1 MAKFIPPIGGVFR
14 PNSAD
19 ISSWLYQIWQY
30 LQDNPIANADELRTL
45 IADTLPAE
53 VATAVAE
60 YLDEHPVEVD
70 YPVTSVNNH
79 TGAVVIQY
87 AELVNG
93 TSLPVY
99 YAANDEIGPN
109 DLLEAYAEG
118 CRFVV
123 VDADLPNPNAYV
135 MYKEEN
141 TVTLIP
147 LGGGGGS
154 GGGGGGIQ
162 NINGNILPDSN
173 GKAVVNG
180 NNLPIDAT
188 SGAAT
193 IKATIETRPTMAQIV
208 NTIYPV
214 GSIYI
219 STAAANPSTLFSGTQ
234 WEAIQD
240 RFLLADGTVYTA
252 GATGGTPAVTLT
264 AEQMPAHT
272 HKFNCV
278 DQNGNPATPTNVAEV
293 MSYVGASLGTST
305 IATNGTILKRA
316 VMATA
321 GEGQAHDNMPPY
333 LVVHMWK
340 RKA

>member
-1 MAKFIPPIGGVFR
+1 MANLIPPLGGVFK

-30 LQDNPIANADELRTL
+30 LQDNPIANVDELRAL
-45 IADTLPAE
+45 IEETLPAE

-60 YLDEHPVEVD
+60 YLEEHPVEVD
-70 YPVTSVNNH
+70 YPVDSVNGK
-79 TGAVVIQY
+79 TGAVTIEY

-147 LGGGGGS
+147 LGGGGSGG

-162 NINGNILPDSN
+162 SINGSIVPDSN
-173 GKAVVNG
+173 GNATVNG

-188 SGAAT
+188 TNAAT

-208 NTIYPV
+208 NTIYPI

-219 STAAANPSTLFSGTQ
+219 STAAANPADLFTGTQ

-252 GATGGTPAVTLT
+252 GATGGTAAVTLT
-264 AEQMPAHT
+264 IQQMPQHT
-272 HKFNCV
+272 HNFIGV
-278 DQNGNPATPTNVAEV
+278 DAQGSTVGPTVAEC
-293 MSYVGASLGTST
+293 MAFVGANNGTSGAASGSL
-305 IATNGTILKRA
+305 IKRA
-316 VMATA
+316 VMANA
-321 GEGQAHDNMPPY
+321 GNGEAHDNMPPY

-340 RKA
+340 RTS

>member
-1 MAKFIPPIGGVFR
+1 MAKFIPPMGGVFR

-30 LQDNPIANADELRTL
+30 LQDNPIANVDELRTL

-60 YLDEHPVEVD
+60 YLEEHPVEVD
-70 YPVTSVNNH
+70 YPVDSVNGR
-79 TGAVVIQY
+79 TGAVTIQY

-147 LGGGGGS
+147 LGGGGGGS
-154 GGGGGGIQ
+154 GDGIASI
-162 NINGNILPDSN
+162 NNTIYPVNGN
-173 GKAVVNG
+173 ATVNG

-188 SGAAT
+188 TNAAT
-193 IKATIETRPTMAQIV
+193 IKATIEARPTMAQIV
-208 NTIYPV
+208 NTIYPI

-219 STAAANPSTLFSGTQ
+219 STAAADPSTLFTGTQ

-264 AEQMPAHT
+264 AAQMPI
-272 HKFNCV
+272 HKHNFDCV
-278 DQNGNPATPTNVAEV
+278 DQNGNPSTPTGVVEA
-293 MSYVGASLGTST
+293 MAYVGQGNGTST
-305 IATNGTILKRA
+305 ISTNGTLLKRS

-340 RKA
+340 RKS